1 MFVDI
6 ELMKV
11 VLDTDGFGSLH
22 FFPYVRERT
31 DVIAYVDDGEFG
43 WL

>member
-6 ELMKV
+6 ELMKM

-22 FFPYVRERT
+22 FFPYVREGT
-31 DVIAYVDDGEFG
+31 DVIANVDNGEFW